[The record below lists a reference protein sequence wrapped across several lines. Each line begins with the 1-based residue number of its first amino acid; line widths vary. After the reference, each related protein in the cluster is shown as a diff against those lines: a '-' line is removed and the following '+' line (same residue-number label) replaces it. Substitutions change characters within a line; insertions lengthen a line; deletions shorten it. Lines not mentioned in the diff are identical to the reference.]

1 MGATQSAPP
10 IKGADVSSYDQIR
23 SDYARFSAG
32 SQVAKDIRETQQA
45 LKPLR
50 AKVAPAEDLEL
61 ERRKIAEDA
70 RKPLIY
76 IQLALF
82 VVFLCLLSYVVL
94 PQAWANGIS
103 FLLLCVGVAGGFFL
117 KGK

>member
-1 MGATQSAPP
+1 M
-10 IKGADVSSYDQIR
+10 K
-23 SDYARFSAG
+23 SDYATVSIG
-32 SQVAKDIRETQQA
+32 GQVAKDIRDTQQA

-50 AKVAPAEDLEL
+50 AKTAPAEDLQL

-82 VVFLCLLSYVVL
+82 IVFLCLLCYVVL
-94 PQAWANGIS
+94 PQGWANAIS
-103 FLLLCVGVAGGFFL
+103 FLLLCVGIALGFFL